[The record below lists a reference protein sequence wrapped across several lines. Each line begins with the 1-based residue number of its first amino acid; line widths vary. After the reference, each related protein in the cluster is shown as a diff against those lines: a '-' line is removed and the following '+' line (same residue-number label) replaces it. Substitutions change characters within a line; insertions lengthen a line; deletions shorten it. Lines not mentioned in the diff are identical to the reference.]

1 MDSIK
6 NITVMQLDE
15 TFDRCSDKP
24 HLYVTYTSKPPA
36 KLLEHIQRG
45 NGPRWIHGRVVSL
58 LPELVPSYK
67 TTRSATVARRRV
79 KNLTASLKERG
90 YAVNQDS
97 YVYTVYVVDLDIE
110 NPTKLLNVGRLKRA
124 VYVGQTSKSPEMRYL
139 QHKKKSA
146 LDKSLASRVVLQRGV
161 GLRHE
166 LMPKKQVF
174 TKAAALKLEEDV
186 SKELDKRGFRVFGDG
201 MTRARTKARKSLNS

>member
-1 MDSIK
+1 MESIK
-6 NITVMQLDE
+6 NISVMQLDE

-36 KLLEHIQRG
+36 KLLEHIQGG
-45 NGPRWIHGRVVSL
+45 NGPRWINGRVVSL
-58 LPELVPSYK
+58 LPELVPNYK
-67 TTRSATVARRRV
+67 TTRSASIARRRV
-79 KNLTASLKERG
+79 KDLTASLKERG

-97 YVYTVYVVDLDIE
+97 NVYTVYVIDLDIE
-110 NPTKLLNVGRLKRA
+110 NPTKLLNVGRLQRA
-124 VYVGQTSKSPEMRYL
+124 VYVGQTSKTPEMRYS
-139 QHKKKSA
+139 QHKKRGA
-146 LDKSLASRVVLQRGV
+146 LDKSLASRVVFQRGV

-166 LMPKKQVF
+166 LMPPKQVF

>member
-1 MDSIK
+1 MESIK

-36 KLLEHIQRG
+36 KLLEHIQGG

-97 YVYTVYVVDLDIE
+97 YVYTVYVVDLDIK

-201 MTRARTKARKSLNS
+201 MTRARTKARKILNS

>member
-1 MDSIK
+1 M
-6 NITVMQLDE
+6 
-15 TFDRCSDKP
+15 
-24 HLYVTYTSKPPA
+24 
-36 KLLEHIQRG
+36 
-45 NGPRWIHGRVVSL
+45 
-58 LPELVPSYK
+58 
-67 TTRSATVARRRV
+67 
-79 KNLTASLKERG
+79 
-90 YAVNQDS
+90 
-97 YVYTVYVVDLDIE
+97 YVVDLDIE